1 MNLTKYE
8 RRPSREV
15 RIGRV
20 VIGGNRPIAVQS
32 MTNTDTKDTEACVK
46 RAISDVIRSLKNSLK
61 SDYHWHFRNV

>member
-20 VIGGNRPIAVQS
+20 VIGGDRPIAVQS
-32 MTNTDTKDTEACVK
+32 MTNTDTKDTVFG
-46 RAISDVIRSLKNSLK
+46 RSNASSGPEVLS
-61 SDYHWHFRNV
+61 SG

>member
-32 MTNTDTKDTEACVK
+32 MTNTDTKDTEAL
-46 RAISDVIRSLKNSLK
+46 SLI
-61 SDYHWHFRNV
+61 HI